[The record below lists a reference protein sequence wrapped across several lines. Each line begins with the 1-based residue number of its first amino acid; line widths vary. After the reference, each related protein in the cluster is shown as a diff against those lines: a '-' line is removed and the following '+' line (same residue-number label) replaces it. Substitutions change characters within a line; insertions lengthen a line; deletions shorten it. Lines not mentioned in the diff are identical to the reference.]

1 MDVRNIIQQGDV
13 GKYYVDIKDEGVNQ
27 DAYDFNITLSWGLL
41 GQTLVIPKSE
51 MLKASNGRWFF
62 TFDSTDMTG
71 VVTAKCEYQVLDND
85 FSDDYGARTEG
96 FRSEVSIDYLCFVTT
111 TPNIR
116 NCKLPNVLTNSSVI
130 YEPVGANSAVSL
142 KEMTMAK
149 IVEMVAD
156 YGWSG
161 DDLDISV
168 KIIMAAAGTK
178 CLPVVQNNNTSEC
191 LNFWIEAPT
200 AGYGAAYCINPST
213 GKARVTASATAT
225 YNELE
230 SGIANTIED
239 WGSLNFSSF
248 SDYSSLGLN
257 ELGMLDILTL

>member
-13 GKYYVDIKDEGVNQ
+13 GKYYVDIKGEGVNQ
-27 DAYDFNITLSWGLL
+27 DAYDFSITLSWGLL
-41 GQTLVIPKSE
+41 GSTLQIPKSE

-62 TFDSTDMTG
+62 MFDSSDMTG

-85 FSDDYGARTEG
+85 FSDDYGSQTDG
-96 FRSEVSIDYLCFVTT
+96 FRSEVSIDYLCFVVT

-168 KIIMAAAGTK
+168 KIILSAAGSK
-178 CLPVVQNNNTSEC
+178 CLPVVYNNNTTEC
-191 LNFWIEAPT
+191 LNFWISAT
-200 AGYGAAYCINPST
+200 SKYGAAYCVTPAT
-213 GKARVTASATAT
+213 GKARITAHASAA
-225 YNELE
+225 YSEIDSE
-230 SGIANTIED
+230 IASAIED
-239 WGSLNFSSF
+239 WGSLEFSS
-248 SDYSSLGLN
+248 YEEYTSLGLE
-257 ELGMLDILTL
+257 ELGMLEVLTL